1 MSDGKRLV
9 ITGGIGTGKSAV
21 SGFLGSLG
29 WSIIDADQV
38 GHSVL
43 GISEVV
49 TLIEHEWPEVA
60 VGGVVDRKRL
70 GDLVFADP
78 EKLARLEAI
87 THPIIQSQVDSWL
100 TATNGAR
107 AVEVSVPNAIKAA
120 WGPVVVIDAPE
131 SVRIERAMARGL
143 DRSAV
148 LARLASQP
156 QRQQWLQLADYIVAN
171 SGSIADLEEAVAL
184 LSKHILSL

>member
-1 MSDGKRLV
+1 MSDGKSLV

-49 TLIEHEWPEVA
+49 ILIEQEWPEVV
-60 VGGVVDRKRL
+60 VGGVVTRKRL

-78 EKLARLEAI
+78 GKLAKLEAI
-87 THPIIQSQVDSWL
+87 THPFIRSQIDSWL
-100 TATNGAR
+100 TATIGPR
-107 AVEVSVPNAIKAA
+107 AVEVSAPKAIKAA

-131 SVRIERAMARGL
+131 PVRIERAMARGL

-148 LARLASQP
+148 MARLASQP
-156 QRQQWLQLADYIVAN
+156 QRQQWLQLADFIVSN
-171 SGSIADLEEAVAL
+171 SGSVADLEEAVAR
-184 LSKHILSL
+184 LSKHIHSL

>member
-1 MSDGKRLV
+1 MSDGKSLV

-49 TLIEHEWPEVA
+49 ALLAHEWPEAVA
-60 VGGVVDRKRL
+60 EGVVSRKLL
-70 GDLVFADP
+70 GDVVFADP
-78 EKLARLEAI
+78 ARLARLEAI

-100 TATNGAR
+100 TANIGPK
-107 AVEVSVPNAIKAA
+107 AVEVSVPKAIKAA
-120 WGPVVVIDAPE
+120 WGPVLVIDAPE
-131 SVRIERAMARGL
+131 PVRIERAMARGL
-143 DRSAV
+143 DREAV
-148 LARLASQP
+148 MARLAAQP
-156 QRQQWLQLADYIVAN
+156 PRQRWLQLADYIISN
-171 SGSIADLEEAVAL
+171 SGSMADLEEAVVR
-184 LSKHILSL
+184 LSKHINSQ

>member
-1 MSDGKRLV
+1 MSDGKSLV

-21 SGFLGSLG
+21 SDFLGSLG

-49 TLIEHEWPEVA
+49 ALLEQEWPEVV
-60 VGGVVDRKRL
+60 VGGVVSRKRL

-78 EKLARLEAI
+78 GKLARLEAI

-100 TATNGAR
+100 SATVGPKAI
-107 AVEVSVPNAIKAA
+107 EVSAPKAIKVA

-131 SVRIERAMARGL
+131 AVRLDRAVSRGM

-148 LARLASQP
+148 MARLASQP
-156 QRQQWLQLADYIVAN
+156 RPQQWLQLGDYIVSN
-171 SGSIADLEEAVAL
+171 SGSVADLKEAVGR